1 MHNATRILVNYPD
14 LPGFSRAREQ
24 GNYLKLELSLTGMLY
39 MFVTWSLSRNWTAVL
54 VYY

>member
-24 GNYLKLELSLTGMLY
+24 GNYLKLEILLACFACSSHGHYLETGQL
-39 MFVTWSLSRNWTAVL
+39 F
-54 VYY
+54 